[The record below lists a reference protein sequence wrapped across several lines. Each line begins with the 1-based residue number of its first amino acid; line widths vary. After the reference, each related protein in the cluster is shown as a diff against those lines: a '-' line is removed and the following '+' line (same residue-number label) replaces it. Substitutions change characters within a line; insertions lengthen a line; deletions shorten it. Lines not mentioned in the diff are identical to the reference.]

1 MSMTYQR
8 FAASRPA
15 DTNEADLYASTTGE
29 IVGVV
34 HVCNQDTSAR
44 TYRVALTDA
53 GTGVAADGADFLE
66 YDTTIQPNTSHK
78 VTIEG
83 MNGTATIRIKA
94 SVADKLS
101 FVFMGVKKA

>member
-1 MSMTYQR
+1 MSDAFQR

-15 DTNEADLYASTTGE
+15 DTNEADLYASTTGSL
-29 IVGVV
+29 IGVV
-34 HVCNQDTSAR
+34 HVCNQHTAAL
-44 TYRVALTDA
+44 TYRVAVTDA

-83 MNGTATIRIKA
+83 TTGTTTIRIKA
-94 SVADKLS
+94 SLADKIS
-101 FVFMGVKKA
+101 FVFMGVKIT